1 MLNSALFND
10 TLYSQCLQLLKL
22 LLKLFNSLYSLHKLI
37 YFVHL
42 HSHSYNSNVCRKTSQ
57 IIGVIMRLR
66 NLIPTEAK
74 LQLYKSA
81 ILPHLTYCH
90 LVWHFCRASDTRKL
104 ERVQEPGMRAVF
116 RDNQSSYN
124 QLLERAKLPTLHNRR
139 LQDICIL
146 MCKVKHNLCPRTV
159 CNIFKTSN
167 HSYSLRQ
174 TDFYLPNFNTVTYGK
189 HSLRYLGSKLWSKL
203 ASSERSSASLY
214 NFKLQKYESVILAIY

>member
-1 MLNSALFND
+1 MLLGIAVDCKLNFNE
-10 TLYSQCLQLLKL
+10 
-22 LLKLFNSLYSLHKLI
+22 HI
-37 YFVHL
+37 
-42 HSHSYNSNVCRKTSQ
+42 SNVCRKASQ
-57 IIGVIMRLR
+57 RIGVIMRLR

-104 ERVQEPGMRAVF
+104 ERVQERGMRAIF
-116 RDNQSSYN
+116 RDKQSSYN

-146 MCKVKHNLCPRTV
+146 MYKVKHNLCPRTV

-189 HSLRYLGSKLWSKL
+189 HSLRYLGPKLWSKL
-203 ASSERSSASLY
+203 SSSERSSTSLY
-214 NFKLQKYESVILAIY
+214 NFKLQIRKRDFNNILEGCNSCHLCNS

>member
-1 MLNSALFND
+1 MKINRGN
-10 TLYSQCLQLLKL
+10 KG
-22 LLKLFNSLYSLHKLI
+22 
-37 YFVHL
+37 FVVVFVFKAK
-42 HSHSYNSNVCRKTSQ
+42 NITKTICVNVCRKASQ
-57 IIGVIMRLR
+57 RIGVIMRLR

-90 LVWHFCRASDTRKL
+90 LVWHFCSASDTRKL
-104 ERVQEPGMRAVF
+104 ERVQERGMRAIF
-116 RDNQSSYN
+116 RDKQSSYN

-146 MCKVKHNLCPRTV
+146 MYKVKHNLCPRTV

-174 TDFYLPNFNTVTYGK
+174 TDFYLPNFNTVTCNFNT
-189 HSLRYLGSKLWSKL
+189 HSDTSARSFGANYLAVRDRLPACIIL
-203 ASSERSSASLY
+203 NY
-214 NFKLQKYESVILAIY
+214 KYESVILIIY